1 MKILQATSKYSV
13 LDVPQKRN
21 PQNLL
26 VKYTITYSRSPSSNV
41 PKTNHTECVYYE
53 VTWCGDG
60 VLDTKYG
67 EQCDPNDPSKTG
79 W

>member
-26 VKYTITYSRSPSSNV
+26 VKYTITYARSPSSNA

-53 VTWCGDG
+53 VTWC
-60 VLDTKYG
+60 
-67 EQCDPNDPSKTG
+67 
-79 W
+79 